1 MGSLKR
7 LNKKDLKGSLGALS
21 QVGSFG
27 FIMAAAILMGYYSG
41 SYIDRKLGTE
51 PWFMLLML
59 ILFIIGAFIKF
70 VQSIKEVSGE
80 KEGKG

>member
-1 MGSLKR
+1 
-7 LNKKDLKGSLGALS
+7 
-21 QVGSFG
+21 
-27 FIMAAAILMGYYSG
+27 MGYYSG